1 MVRRRLFCKSAI
13 HESSKL
19 TQRQTTATNWL
30 LNFIIAFIT
39 PYMVDVDR
47 GNLQSRVF
55 FIWGSFW

>member
-1 MVRRRLFCKSAI
+1 MQQSNKANDAA
-13 HESSKL
+13 
-19 TQRQTTATNWL
+19 QTTATNWL

-39 PYMVDVDR
+39 PYMVDEDR